1 MVKLI
6 NLQGGITYVA
16 ENRVDEYL
24 EAGFKLASKPIEK
37 PEKEEKTE
45 EVEKP
50 KRKVTKKK

>member
-6 NLQGGITYVA
+6 NLHGGITYVA

-37 PEKEEKTE
+37 PVKEEKAE
-45 EVEKP
+45 EAEKP
-50 KRKVTKKK
+50 KRKTTKKK